1 MSTTTADERLEAFG
15 MHSLIGE
22 AGAGSN
28 GEKLVESL
36 VHHYPPALKAMLLRR
51 PNERLMAEH
60 GFENGRWTQ
69 DEFAR
74 QVAAIAGVPVI
85 DACIRGG
92 ELSSD
97 DAVVTYAV
105 DNGRDVLKGGFPYP
119 DLGKTSSRGH
129 VSQAGSLAASPAARD
144 HAHAL
149 EKAGAASRAADAEN
163 EALKARI
170 AELEDQLTK
179 PPSKPPAAT
188 KPKA

>member
-1 MSTTTADERLEAFG
+1 MPTDTADERLAAFG

-60 GFENGRWTQ
+60 GFNNGRWTE
-69 DEFAR
+69 DKFAE
-74 QVAAIAGVPVI
+74 QVKAIAGVPVI

-105 DNGRDVLKGGFPYP
+105 DNGRDVLKGGFPYS

-144 HAHAL
+144 HAHAQ
-149 EKAGAASRAADAEN
+149 EKAGAAARAADAEN
-163 EALKARI
+163 TALKARI
-170 AELEDQLTK
+170 AELEDQLTA
-179 PPSKPPAAT
+179 PP
-188 KPKA
+188 PKASASRAKA